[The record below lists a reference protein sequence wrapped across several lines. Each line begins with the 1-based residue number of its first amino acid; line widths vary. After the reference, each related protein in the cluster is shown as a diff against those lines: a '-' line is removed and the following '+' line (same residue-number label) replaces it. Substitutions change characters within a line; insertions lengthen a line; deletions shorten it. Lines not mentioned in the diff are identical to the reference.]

1 MKYKHSY
8 FNIILLV
15 FVLIFSNSCKKDYPS
30 DIPQWIKEKI
40 KMYKYLEDEN
50 HLKTPVS
57 IVEYK
62 DNNENCIYLFDYSPI
77 SGGVDRYDY
86 YDSSGFEICSCIW
99 CWNPGQGCTI
109 NGQLIHDVYKES
121 RVIWSCRFCN

>member
-62 DNNENCIYLFDYSPI
+62 DNYENCIYLFLFSALQHPKNIY
-77 SGGVDRYDY
+77 
-86 YDSSGFEICSCIW
+86 
-99 CWNPGQGCTI
+99 
-109 NGQLIHDVYKES
+109 
-121 RVIWSCRFCN
+121 